1 MYIFQEHDD
10 NQNYKDNIYIH
21 IYIYIYIYIFIPILQ
36 IMYPLIYLFEI
47 LLSYTLVQVFGYNST
62 LILIMSWWSHVIKI

>member
-10 NQNYKDNIYIH
+10 NQNYKAN
-21 IYIYIYIYIFIPILQ
+21 IYIYIYIFIPILQ
-36 IMYPLIYLFEI
+36 IIYPLIYLFEI